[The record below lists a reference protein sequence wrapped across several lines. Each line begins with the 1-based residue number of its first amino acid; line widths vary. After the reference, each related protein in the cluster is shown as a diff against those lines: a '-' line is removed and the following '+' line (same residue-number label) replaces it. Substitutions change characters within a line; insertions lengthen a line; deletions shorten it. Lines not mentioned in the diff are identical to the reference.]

1 MAKERLSM
9 RKIKEVLR
17 LHFEHQQSTRQIAK
31 SWDIARSTVKE
42 YLERAEKAGLSW
54 PLPAELS
61 VSARNTAPEKSSSSI
76 MPAKPF
82 PSRTP

>member
-31 SWDIARSTVKE
+31 SCDIARSTVKE

-54 PLPAELS
+54 PLPAELDD
-61 VSARNTAPEKSSSSI
+61 AALENFLFPQTHPIPPE
-76 MPAKPF
+76 
-82 PSRTP
+82 RR